1 MLNVLVKLTLL
12 ATNAITIIVKKY
24 NRVILTRFYKL
35 PVIINS
41 LIIVI
46 LIINFLLKRVK
57 FNKWILYKW
66 ILQSMPVLHKT
77 VEL

>member
-57 FNKWILYKW
+57 FNKWIL
-66 ILQSMPVLHKT
+66 
-77 VEL
+77 

>member
-1 MLNVLVKLTLL
+1 MVNVVIRMLNVLVKLTLL

-57 FNKWILYKW
+57 FNK
-66 ILQSMPVLHKT
+66 
-77 VEL
+77 